1 MKTKTNIQKVSM
13 LILSGIITLCSTNI
27 NAQKQPLVAT
37 IQMSSPTCYGGT
49 NGSIVINASGGL
61 EPYSFIW
68 TDGSTSSSLTDI
80 AAGTYAVLISDASGG
95 LIGGDFVLTQPT
107 PIQISSSIN
116 QMTNAFTQNAAI
128 NVTVTG
134 GSPNYTYLWET
145 INGTAVQSASE
156 DQTNLDKGKYS
167 LIVSDI
173 NGCQAQRDFII
184 KQKVLGKPNLS
195 GQKNSS
201 DPSVIIYPNPSNG
214 IVNFKVDQEITK
226 YEVYNSNGNL
236 IETLVTNPIENNDRA
251 MNLESGNYT
260 VLFYGISGVVKT
272 EKLMVK

>member
-1 MKTKTNIQKVSM
+1 M

-61 EPYSFIW
+61 EPYSFNW
-68 TDGSTSSSLTDI
+68 TDGSTSSSLTGI

-272 EKLMVK
+272 ERLMVR